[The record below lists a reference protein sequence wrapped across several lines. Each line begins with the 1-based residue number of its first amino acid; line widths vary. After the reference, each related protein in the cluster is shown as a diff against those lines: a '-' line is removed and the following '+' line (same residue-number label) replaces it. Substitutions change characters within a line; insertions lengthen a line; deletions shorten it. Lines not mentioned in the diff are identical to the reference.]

1 MDVEET
7 VTTLEP
13 EVAEQEVTEEATQEE
28 ETPNPETD
36 ESQEEQEEGD
46 DDLEEVGIGGA
57 KYRLPK
63 EIAAAITGFNRDL
76 TQKQQETAALRKD
89 GEATLAEI
97 QKEASLNRELF
108 KEVAQLNSIESEL
121 EQFRNV
127 NWEQEYL
134 RNPQQAGA
142 WQARYLQLQEA
153 QRGLT
158 GHVEAKKSE
167 IESSFASR
175 KAKAIEKAVET
186 LNKPDPDKGW
196 SGKFD
201 DATRE
206 GLAKFG
212 KEIGFTDEEL
222 SNTDHPLMIKTL
234 NLAKIGMEYLKAKK
248 TAPARTPAEPAAK
261 VPTSRASSPINAK
274 TASMDAY
281 AAARRAGKLK

>member
-1 MDVEET
+1 MDVEEN

-13 EVAEQEVTEEATQEE
+13 EVTEQEVTEETLQEE
-28 ETPNPETD
+28 EIPNPETA
-36 ESQEEQEEGD
+36 EGQEDQEDD

-76 TQKQQETAALRKD
+76 TQKQQETAALRKE
-89 GEATLAEI
+89 GEATLAEV

-108 KEVAQLNSIESEL
+108 REVAKLNSIESEL

-142 WQARYLQLQEA
+142 WQARYTQL
-153 QRGLT
+153 RDLHSNLT

-167 IESSFASR
+167 INASFESR

-186 LNKPDPDKGW
+186 LNKPDPEKGW
-196 SGKFD
+196 AGKFD

-206 GLAKFG
+206 GLSNFG
-212 KEIGFTDEEL
+212 REIGFTDEEL

-261 VPTSRASSPINAK
+261 VPTSRANSPINAR
-274 TASMDAY
+274 TASMEVY
-281 AAARRAGKLK
+281 AAARKAGKIK

>member
-1 MDVEET
+1 MEVEEN

-28 ETPNPETD
+28 ETQNPETA
-36 ESQEEQEEGD
+36 EGQEDQEGD
-46 DDLEEVGIGGA
+46 DDLEEVGIGGS

-63 EIAAAITGFNRDL
+63 DIVAAITGFNRDL
-76 TQKQQETAALRKD
+76 TQKQQETAATRKEA
-89 GEATLAEI
+89 EATLAEV

-127 NWEQEYL
+127 NWQEEYA

-142 WQARYLQLQEA
+142 WQARYLTLQEA
-153 QRGLT
+153 QRNLT

-206 GLAKFG
+206 GLSKFG

>member
-1 MDVEET
+1 MEVEEN
-7 VTTLEP
+7 VTTPEP

-28 ETPNPETD
+28 NPNPETA
-36 ESQEEQEEGD
+36 EGQEEQEEG

-76 TQKQQETAALRKD
+76 TQKQQETAATRKEA
-89 GEATLAEI
+89 EATLAEV
-97 QKEASLNRELF
+97 QKEATLNREMMR
-108 KEVAQLNSIESEL
+108 EVAQLASIESEL

-127 NWEQEYL
+127 DWQTEYA

-142 WQARYLQLQEA
+142 WQARYTQL
-153 QRGLT
+153 RDLHSNLS
-158 GHVEAKKSE
+158 GHVEAKKSD

-196 SGKFD
+196 AGKFD

-206 GLAKFG
+206 SLSSFG
-212 KEIGFTDEEL
+212 REIGFTDEEL

-261 VPTSRASSPINAK
+261 VPTSRATRPVNAQ
-274 TASMDAY
+274 TASMTAY
-281 AAARRAGKLK
+281 AAARKAGKIT

>member
-13 EVAEQEVTEEATQEE
+13 EVAEQEVTEEAIQEE
-28 ETPNPETD
+28 ETPNPETA
-36 ESQEEQEEGD
+36 EGQEEQEGD

-76 TQKQQETAALRKD
+76 TQKQQETAATRKEA
-89 GEATLAEI
+89 EATLAEV

-127 NWEQEYL
+127 NWQEEYA
-134 RNPQQAGA
+134 RDPQQAGA
-142 WQARYLQLQEA
+142 WQARYTQL
-153 QRGLT
+153 RDLHSNLT

-234 NLAKIGMEYLKAKK
+234 NLAKIGMEYLKQKK

-261 VPTSRASSPINAK
+261 VPTSRASSPINAR
-274 TASMDAY
+274 TASMEAY
-281 AAARRAGKLK
+281 AAARKAGKIK